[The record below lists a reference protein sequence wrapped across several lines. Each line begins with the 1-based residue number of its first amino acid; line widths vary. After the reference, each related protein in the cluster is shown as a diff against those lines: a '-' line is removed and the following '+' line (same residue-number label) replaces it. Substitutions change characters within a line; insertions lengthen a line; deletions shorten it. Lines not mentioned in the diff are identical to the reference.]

1 MNLEKSLNF
10 NLVAVHLIDS
20 SQMYDKFKFLASL
33 TLSLTA
39 VIGMEMS
46 LLNVIT
52 KVDMI
57 RSLGRPDMGL

>member
-1 MNLEKSLNF
+1 
-10 NLVAVHLIDS
+10 
-20 SQMYDKFKFLASL
+20 MYDKFKFLASL